1 MAYNANLYQ
10 PIQPN
15 GQNYYPNMPVMQQSP
30 MMPMQQT
37 YNQQMLQPP
46 ALTCAYV
53 QGEIGARSFLVAANN
68 TVVLLD
74 SETIDT
80 DSPIIYI
87 KSTGPDN
94 KPLPMRK
101 IIGTSTY
108 SNEQGLFMTVRPETQ
123 QPQIDLSEYSKKTD
137 VQNEV
142 TNLNARL
149 NSIEQTIG
157 DLNGSISSID
167 ERFSNMFN
175 AANSP
180 NSNNNTNNNNFNN
193 MNRNNNHNSNNRK
206 GNQT

>member
-10 PIQPN
+10 VPSPTQPIGQP
-15 GQNYYPNMPVMQQSP
+15 YYPSMVQQP
-30 MMPMQQT
+30 MMPQQFNT
-37 YNQQMLQPP
+37 PMLQSPS
-46 ALTCAYV
+46 LTVAYV

-80 DSPIIYI
+80 ENPIIYI

-101 IIGTSTY
+101 IIGTSSY
-108 SNEQGLFMTVRPETQ
+108 SNEQGLFMSVHQEAQ
-123 QPQIDLSEYSKKTD
+123 QPQIDLSEYSKKSD

-142 TNLNARL
+142 SSITNRL

-157 DLNGSISSID
+157 ELNGSIANID
-167 ERFSNMFN
+167 DRFSNMFN
-175 AANSP
+175 AV
-180 NSNNNTNNNNFNN
+180 NSNSSNSSN
-193 MNRNNNHNSNNRK
+193 NRNNNGNNNHNNNNRK
-206 GNQT
+206 GNNQ

>member
-1 MAYNANLYQ
+1 MYQ
-10 PIQPN
+10 PVQPA
-15 GQNYYPNMPVMQQSP
+15 GQSYYPNGPMVPQPSMMAMAQQFQPSII
-30 MMPMQQT
+30 
-37 YNQQMLQPP
+37 QPP
-46 ALTCAYV
+46 SLTVAYV

-80 DSPIIYI
+80 ENPIIYI

-108 SNEQGLFMTVRPETQ
+108 SNEQGLFMSAQTDNNQ
-123 QPQIDLSEYSKKTD
+123 SHIDLSEYSKKAD

-142 TNLNARL
+142 STLNERL
-149 NSIEQTIG
+149 NNIEQTIG
-157 DLNGSISSID
+157 DLNGSITNID

-175 AANSP
+175 AVSNNSP
-180 NSNNNTNNNNFNN
+180 NSNNKNNNGY
-193 MNRNNNHNSNNRK
+193 NNHNNNRK
-206 GNQT
+206 GNN

>member
-1 MAYNANLYQ
+1 MAYNAQLYQ

-15 GQNYYPNMPVMQQSP
+15 GQNYYPNATVMQQTPIMSLP
-30 MMPMQQT
+30 QSYSQT
-37 YNQQMLQPP
+37 LMQPP
-46 ALTCAYV
+46 SLTVAYV

-80 DSPIIYI
+80 ENPIIYI

-101 IIGTSTY
+101 IIGTSSY
-108 SNEQGLFMTVRPETQ
+108 SNEQGLFMSVQNET

-142 TNLNARL
+142 STLNARL

-175 AANSP
+175 AVNNNSS
-180 NSNNNTNNNNFNN
+180 NSSNNRNN
-193 MNRNNNHNSNNRK
+193 NNNHNSNNNRK
-206 GNQT
+206 GNN